1 MTKKEILDLLKDER
15 FCNYC
20 LGKDP
25 EDIRYWEQWLDE
37 HPEERAQVEEQR
49 MLVVLMEK
57 EVAASEAD
65 RQFQLLK
72 HRIRSVEVGRKPIVR
87 RLYPVFARWSV
98 AVLFIVIAGI
108 AYYKYQKPRPVVLV
122 GDNSDNVIGPAT
134 NNASLTLSDF
144 SSIHLTNT
152 RNTNLATQ
160 PGAELT
166 IEQEGKLVYTH
177 SGHTDPTPTFNI
189 LATPAGGKYT
199 LQLPDGTTVYLN
211 AASSLKYPTSFE
223 NLGKRTVELT
233 GEAFFDVKHDA
244 KHPFMVKTA
253 RQTIQ
258 DIGTSFDI
266 RSYSGDSVTKTTLV
280 SGLVRVSSTA
290 SPALEQKSVL
300 LTPGQQASQ
309 DAVGDLTVGA
319 VDTAGALAWRNGY
332 FYFNNADIKSVMR
345 EISRWYD
352 VEIAYPAD
360 LETDSLNGK
369 ISRNLNLSQVLENLA
384 STRIVRF
391 KTQGRTISV
400 FK

>member
-25 EDIRYWEQWLDE
+25 EDTRYWEQWLED
-37 HPEERAQVEEQR
+37 HPEERAQVEAQK
-49 MLVVLMEK
+49 MLVVLMEN

-87 RLYPVFARWSV
+87 HLYPVFAKWAV
-98 AVLFIVIAGI
+98 AAIFIVIAGVT
-108 AYYKYQKPRPVVLV
+108 YYNYQKPRPVVLV
-122 GDNSDNVIGPAT
+122 GKNDNMIGPAT
-134 NNASLTLSDF
+134 NNASLTLSDG
-144 SSIHLTNT
+144 SNIHLTNT

-160 PGAELT
+160 PGTKLT
-166 IEQEGKLVYTH
+166 IEQEGKLVYIH
-177 SGHTDPTPTFNI
+177 SGHSGQTPAINV

-199 LQLPDGTTVYLN
+199 LQLPDGTTVYLS
-211 AASSLKYPTSFE
+211 AASSLRYPTSFE
-223 NLGKRTVELT
+223 NLGERTVELT

-244 KHPFMVKTA
+244 KHPFMVKAA
-253 RQTIQ
+253 RQSIQ

-266 RSYSGDSVTKTTLV
+266 RSYAGDSVTKTTLV
-280 SGLVRVSSTA
+280 TGLVRVTSSA
-290 SPALEQKSVL
+290 SPAQQQKTVL
-300 LTPGQQASQ
+300 LNPGQQASQ
-309 DAVGDLTVGA
+309 DAMGNLTVGA
-319 VDTAGALAWRNGY
+319 ADTAGALAWKNGY

-352 VEIAYPAD
+352 VEIAYPVD
-360 LETDSLNGK
+360 LSTDNLNGK

-384 STRIVRF
+384 STQIVHF